1 MIIRRRS
8 VRFVAMALVVSL
20 PLLGMSGVASAKAAK
35 AAKGCHKTHSC
46 KSGTGVGGGT
56 GAPPAAP
63 TMVVTADPDPLVETG
78 LSSIN
83 TVVQVETSPSFAGDE
98 VEISSS
104 QLIDSCGIVYF
115 QTVQP
120 APGAAGYDNTFY
132 TTDSPIEV
140 TLDNDGNVTLV
151 INGTDCAPGP
161 DLIDASLVAAPYYTA
176 ITTLVAEP
184 PNVTAPGVTVYPN
197 PEVETGEDMTSVDD
211 CCGECEEECEE
222 ETIDG
227 SDVYA
232 VFYVETNPVYAELP
246 VQISDT
252 QLEDS
257 CGGGFDWY
265 TGDYNEIITTSPPA
279 ETLDNDGNAVFVFF
293 GTSCA
298 PTTSEVVADVDAGTH
313 PTYTTTFTVLP
324 PTPTI

>member
-1 MIIRRRS
+1 MPREVIVNIRRRS
-8 VRFVAMALVVSL
+8 VRFVAMAVVVCL
-20 PLLGMSGVASAKAAK
+20 PLLGMSGMASAK

-46 KSGTGVGGGT
+46 RSGTGVGGGS
-56 GAPPAAP
+56 GAPPATP

-78 LSSIN
+78 MSSIN

-104 QLIDSCGIVYF
+104 QLIDSCESVYF

-120 APGAAGYDNTFY
+120 APGASQYHNTFY
-132 TTDSPIEV
+132 TFESPIEV

-176 ITTLVAEP
+176 ITTLLAEP
-184 PNVTAPGVTVYPN
+184 PNVTAPGVTDYPN
-197 PEVETGEDMTSVDD
+197 PEVETGEDMTYGD
-211 CCGECEEECEE
+211 CECEP

-246 VQISDT
+246 VEISDT

-265 TGDYNEIITTSPPA
+265 TGDYNDIINTSPPE

-324 PTPTI
+324 PAPTI

>member
-1 MIIRRRS
+1 VNVRRS
-8 VRFVAMALVVSL
+8 VRFVAMAVVVSL
-20 PLLGMSGVASAKAAK
+20 PLLGMSGVASAKTAK

-46 KSGTGVGGGT
+46 KSGTGVGGGS
-56 GAPPAAP
+56 GAPAP
-63 TMVVTADPDPLVETG
+63 PVMVVTADPNPLVETG
-78 LSSIN
+78 MSSVN
-83 TVVQVETSPSFAGDE
+83 TVVQVETSPSFANDL

-104 QLIDSCGIVYF
+104 QLIASCENVYF

-120 APGAAGYDNTFY
+120 APGAYTYFNSFY
-132 TTDSPIEV
+132 TQDAPIEV

-151 INGTDCAPGP
+151 INGTYCAPGP

-176 ITTLVAEP
+176 TTTLLAEP
-184 PNVTAPGVTVYPN
+184 PNVTAPGVTGFPN
-197 PEVETGEDMTSVDD
+197 PEVETGEDMTSVND
-211 CCGECEEECEE
+211 CCGECEEECEQ

-257 CGGGFDWY
+257 CGGGFEWY
-265 TGDYNEIITTSPPA
+265 TGDYNDAITTSPPE

-298 PTTSEVVADVDAGTH
+298 PTTSEVVADVDAGTY
-313 PTYTTTFTVLP
+313 PTYTTSFTVLAP
-324 PTPTI
+324 KVTI

>member
-1 MIIRRRS
+1 VWVEARE
-8 VRFVAMALVVSL
+8 
-20 PLLGMSGVASAKAAK
+20 
-35 AAKGCHKTHSC
+35 
-46 KSGTGVGGGT
+46 
-56 GAPPAAP
+56 
-63 TMVVTADPDPLVETG
+63 LVETG
-78 LSSIN
+78 LSSVN
-83 TVVQVETSPSFAGDE
+83 AVVQVETSPSFAGDL

-104 QLIDSCGIVYF
+104 QLIDSCEVVYF

-120 APGAAGYDNTFY
+120 APGASAYYNSFY
-132 TTDSPIEV
+132 TEDSPIEV

-176 ITTLVAEP
+176 TTTLVAEP
-184 PNVTAPGVTVYPN
+184 PNVTAPGVTGFPN
-197 PEVETGEDMTSVDD
+197 PEVETGEDMTTFND
-211 CCGECEEECEE
+211 CCGDCVEGVEEDECGPQ
-222 ETIDG
+222 TIDG

-232 VFYVETNPVYAELP
+232 VFYVEANPVYAELP

-257 CGGGFDWY
+257 CGGGFEWY
-265 TGDYNEIITTSPPA
+265 TGDYNLGITSSPPE

-298 PTTSEVVADVDAGTH
+298 PTTSEVVADVDAGTY
-313 PTYTTTFTVLP
+313 PTYTTSFTVLP
-324 PTPTI
+324 PKVTI

>member
-1 MIIRRRS
+1 MPREVIVNIRRRS
-8 VRFVAMALVVSL
+8 VRFVAMAVVVCL

-46 KSGTGVGGGT
+46 RSGRGVGGGS
-56 GAPPAAP
+56 GAPPATP
-63 TMVVTADPDPLVETG
+63 TMVVTADPDPVVETG
-78 LSSIN
+78 QSSVN

-104 QLIDSCGIVYF
+104 QLIASCGNVFF

-120 APGAAGYDNTFY
+120 APGAAAYNNTFF

-151 INGTDCAPGP
+151 INGAYCAPGP

-176 ITTLVAEP
+176 VTTLVAEP
-184 PNVTAPGVTVYPN
+184 PNVTAPGVTDYPN
-197 PEVETGEDMTSVDD
+197 PEVETGETTTFGD
-211 CCGECEEECEE
+211 CECEP

-227 SDVYA
+227 SDVYT

-246 VQISDT
+246 VEISDT

-265 TGDYNEIITTSPPA
+265 TGDYNDIITTSPPE

-324 PTPTI
+324 PKVTI

>member
-1 MIIRRRS
+1 VNIRRRS
-8 VRFVAMALVVSL
+8 VCFVVMAVVVCL

-35 AAKGCHKTHSC
+35 GCHKTHSC
-46 KSGTGVGGGT
+46 KTGTGVGGGSGT
-56 GAPPAAP
+56 PAPPV
-63 TMVVTADPDPLVETG
+63 MVVTADPNPLVETG
-78 LSSIN
+78 MSSVN

-104 QLIDSCGIVYF
+104 QLIASCQEVYF

-120 APGAAGYDNTFY
+120 APGADQYHNTFY
-132 TTDSPIEV
+132 TTNSPIEV

-151 INGTDCAPGP
+151 INGTYCAPGP

-176 ITTLVAEP
+176 TTTLVAEP
-184 PNVTAPGVTVYPN
+184 PNVTAPGVTDYPN
-197 PEVETGEDMTSVDD
+197 PEVETGEDMTSV
-211 CCGECEEECEE
+211 GECECEP
-222 ETIDG
+222 ETIAG
-227 SDVYA
+227 SDVYT

-246 VQISDT
+246 VEISDT

-265 TGDYNEIITTSPPA
+265 TGDYNDIITTSPPE

-324 PTPTI
+324 PQVTI

>member
-1 MIIRRRS
+1 
-8 VRFVAMALVVSL
+8 MAVVVCL
-20 PLLGMSGVASAKAAK
+20 PLLGMSGVASAKAT
-35 AAKGCHKTHSC
+35 KGCHKTHSC
-46 KSGTGVGGGT
+46 KSGTGVGGGSGT
-56 GAPPAAP
+56 PPAAP
-63 TMVVTADPDPLVETG
+63 TIVVTADPDPVLETG

-104 QLIDSCGIVYF
+104 QLVASCSVVYF
-115 QTVQP
+115 QTLQP
-120 APGAAGYDNTFY
+120 VPGATPYYNSFY

-161 DLIDASLVAAPYYTA
+161 DLVDASLVAAPYYTA
-176 ITTLVAEP
+176 ITTIVAEP
-184 PNVTAPGVTVYPN
+184 PNVSAPGVTDYPN
-197 PEVETGEDMTSVDD
+197 PEVETGEDMTSFND
-211 CCGECEEECEE
+211 CCGECEEEEE
-222 ETIDG
+222 ECGPQTIDG

-252 QLEDS
+252 QLQDS

-265 TGDYNEIITTSPPA
+265 TGDYNSIITTSPPE

-298 PTTSEVVADVDAGTH
+298 PSTSEVVADVDAGTH

-324 PTPTI
+324 PAPTI